1 MPVSNPRT
9 KAEADRQ
16 RRDLVSGEVMDEG
29 SLIRFVAGPEGQ
41 VIPEL
46 GRKLPGRGM
55 WVAARREAVETAA
68 KKGLF
73 SRSAKAK
80 LSAPVGLADQVEGL
94 LRAHLLA
101 GLGLAK
107 KAGSLIS
114 GFEKTASAI
123 RDGKVAF
130 LVEAADGADDG
141 RGKLLGLVRHAR
153 PTPRLI
159 GVFTSDELGLALGLD
174 NVIHLAFLA
183 GQGAGRWSVDVER
196 LAGFTPLLPERWR
209 EEP

>member
-16 RRDLVSGEVMDEG
+16 RRDIASGEVMDEG
-29 SLIRFVAGPEGQ
+29 SLIRFVAAPDGTVTPD
-41 VIPEL
+41 L

-55 WVAARREAVETAA
+55 WVAANRGAVETAA

-73 SRSAKAK
+73 SRAAKTK
-80 LSAPVGLADQVEGL
+80 LSAPVGLADQVEAL
-94 LRAHLLA
+94 LRSRLLA

-107 KAGSLIS
+107 KSGHLIS

-123 RDGKVAF
+123 RDGKAAF
-130 LVEAADGADDG
+130 LVEAADGSQDG
-141 RGKLLGLVRHAR
+141 RTKLLGLVRHAR
-153 PTPRLI
+153 PKPVLI

-183 GQGAGRWSVDVER
+183 GQGAGHWSVDVER
-196 LAGFTPLLPERWR
+196 LAGFVPLLPERWR

>member
-29 SLIRFVAGPEGQ
+29 RLIRFVAGPEGQ
-41 VIPEL
+41 VIPDL

-55 WVAARREAVETAA
+55 WVAADRASVDQAA

-73 SRSAKAK
+73 SRAAKAK
-80 LSAPVGLADQVEGL
+80 LAAPTGLADQVEAL
-94 LRAHLLA
+94 LRDRLLA

-130 LVEAADGADDG
+130 LVEAADGSDDG
-141 RGKLLGLVRHAR
+141 RGKLMGLVRHAR
-153 PTPRLI
+153 PKPRLV
-159 GVFTSDELGLALGLD
+159 GVFASDELGLALGLD

-183 GQGAGRWSVDVER
+183 GQGAGHWSVDVER

>member
-29 SLIRFVAGPEGQ
+29 RLIRFVAGPEGQ
-41 VIPEL
+41 VVPDL
-46 GRKLPGRGM
+46 ARKLPGRGM
-55 WVAARREAVETAA
+55 WVAASRASIDQAA

-80 LSAPVGLADQVEGL
+80 LIAPVGLADQVESL

-141 RGKLLGLVRHAR
+141 RGKLLGLVRHASPR
-153 PTPRLI
+153 PRLV
-159 GVFTSDELGLALGLD
+159 GVFASDELGLALGLD

-183 GQGAGRWSVDVER
+183 GQGAGHWSVDVER